1 MIRGKR
7 IFAVILAGWMA
18 VRLAACSAASPY
30 EAGKQAA
37 ETETNITEAQ
47 SREGRTPDSEE
58 AEALQEQAR
67 EILNGESTEEPI
79 AREYVLKGTAA
90 VGGQGGIGGK
100 GGPGEMKVR
109 EDCAY
114 EMCLACA
121 APEAAYYPAYNTEEY
136 SHTREN
142 GFVSVKN
149 EPLSTFSIDVDT
161 ASYAN
166 VRRYLNDGMRVPE
179 DAVRTEE
186 LINYF
191 RYDYKRP
198 EDGKPF
204 AVTTSYAACPW
215 NEDTQ
220 LLGIGIAAEEI
231 DMSERPASNLVFL
244 LDVSGSMDTPESL
257 PLVQKAFR
265 MLAENLNKKDR
276 ISIVTYAGRESV
288 VLEGEP
294 GDHTGKIVNAINSL
308 EAGGSTNGSAGIERA
323 YEIAEKY
330 YIDGG
335 NNRVI
340 LATDG
345 DLNVGVTSEGD
356 LIRLIEKEREKNVHL
371 SVLGVGTWNIKDNK
385 MEALADHGDGNYSY
399 LDSVFE
405 AKKVLVDEMGA
416 TLITVAKDVKI
427 QVEFNPAKVK
437 GYRLIGYENR
447 LLATEDFDDDTVDAG
462 EIGAGHTVTALYE
475 IVPAGSAMD
484 IAETELKYQ
493 QAAGENETEEM
504 TDELL
509 TVSLRYK
516 EPYGDKSRKISH
528 PVTTDHFEKEA
539 KGDLAWAAAVAEFGM
554 LLSGSEYK
562 GTSDFDS
569 CAGLARSQDGFAE
582 DDSRLEF
589 LTLINRARDIYD
601 GETDLAIRSYG
612 AGGTGSTGG
621 IGGNGSITPF
631 G

>member
-7 IFAVILAGWMA
+7 IFAVVLAGWMA
-18 VRLAACSAASPY
+18 VRLAACSTAVPAVPK
-30 EAGKQAA
+30 AQAA
-37 ETETNITEAQ
+37 ETAAAGTEAV
-47 SREGRTPDSEE
+47 SLKERTAGSEE
-58 AEALQEQAR
+58 AGSPQEQAK
-67 EILNGESTEEPI
+67 EILNGESAEEPA
-79 AREYVLKGTAA
+79 AREYVSKGTGLI
-90 VGGQGGIGGK
+90 GGQGGIGGK
-100 GGPGEMKVR
+100 GGAGEMEVE
-109 EDCAY
+109 EDCLY

-121 APEAAYYPAYNTEEY
+121 LPEAAYYPAYNTEEY
-136 SHTREN
+136 SHNREN

-191 RYDYKRP
+191 RYGYKRP
-198 EDGKPF
+198 DDGKPF

-257 PLVQKAFR
+257 PLVQKAFS

-294 GDHTGKIVNAINSL
+294 GDHRGKIVNAINSL

-345 DLNVGVTSEGD
+345 DLNVGVTSEGE
-356 LIRLIEKEREKNVHL
+356 LIRLIEKEREKNMHL
-371 SVLGVGTWNIKDNK
+371 SVLGVGTWNIKDSK

-475 IVPAGSAMD
+475 IVPVDSAME

-528 PVTTDHFEKEA
+528 PVTSDHFEREV

-554 LLSGSEYK
+554 LLSGSKYK

-569 CAGLARSQDGFAE
+569 CAGLARSAEGFAE

-589 LTLINRARDIYD
+589 LTLIHKARDIYSS
-601 GETDLAIRSYG
+601 ETDLSIRSYG
-612 AGGTGSTGG
+612 AGG
-621 IGGNGSITPF
+621 IGGAGSAAP
-631 G
+631 